1 MFYPTYTVAIRTLG
15 KAGEAYRTLIQSL
28 EEQEIK
34 PESINVYLAEGYPQ
48 PEQVGSEIYYTCP
61 KGLATQRALPFQEIE
76 TEYILFLDDD
86 LYLPP
91 DTVKKLFDGV
101 LSKCGDCISPNIY
114 PNHQWDLKH
123 KLVQGLF
130 YSTWPSLSGRYA
142 FRIRCSSYY
151 SYSVIPQMV
160 MRSQSCA
167 GACMLMKTQVYHAMN
182 YKEEIW
188 LDNVA
193 YATGQDQVFA
203 YKLHRYG
210 YKLLIHFDTPIKHL
224 DARSGHLKNQELAE
238 TNRRMVRFIIWYRT
252 VFQPDRGLK
261 KVWDIICFVSNW
273 TFNFLLCFIAFL
285 KGKGTSRIR
294 IPIRAIK
301 EGVNLINSKEF
312 LAIPQWKTQDRIYE

>member
-34 PESINVYLAEGYPQ
+34 PKSINVYLAEGYPQ

-123 KLVQGLF
+123 KLAQGLF

-142 FRIRCSSYY
+142 FRVRRSSYY
-151 SYSVIPQMV
+151 SYCVTPQDV
-160 MRSQSCA
+160 MKSQSCA
-167 GACMLMKTQVYHAMN
+167 GACLLMKTKVYRQLH
-182 YKEEIW
+182 YEDEIW
-188 LDNVA
+188 LDNVRFA
-193 YATGQDQVFA
+193 SGQDQLFA
-203 YKLHRYG
+203 FKLYRYG
-210 YKLLIHFDTPIKHL
+210 YTLLVHYGVSIKHL
-224 DARSGHLKNQELAE
+224 DAQTGHNKNENEADL
-238 TNRRMVRFIIWYRT
+238 NKRFVRYLIWYRT
-252 VFQPDRGLK
+252 IWQPDNNFGRILDTCAFHL
-261 KVWDIICFVSNW
+261 VWFW
-273 TFNFLLCFIAFL
+273 QFLLSIITIV
-285 KGKGTSRIR
+285 KGGGTTKTKNI
-294 IPIRAIK
+294 IRA
-301 EGVNLINSKEF
+301 L
-312 LAIPQWKTQDRIYE
+312 KTAKIFAKSPSFHSLPVWQTVR